1 VHGWIANHWK
11 SRAYIKMGKAV
22 LPGFDR
28 VVAVS
33 AETRRAVI
41 GCGVA
46 DERVVLIHNA
56 IVTGNYSPAGL
67 EAGGF
72 RRAHGISSAATLIG
86 YVGRLSL
93 EKGQHDFLRG
103 AARVVARHPQI
114 HLAFVGDGP
123 ERDALQRLVIALGLG
138 DRVTFTGHLQDV
150 RPAFRDFD
158 LLALTSHTEG
168 FPNVVLESFCMDTPV
183 LATDVG
189 GVAEVVSD
197 GRTGVLIPPHRPDAI
212 AAGLDRLL
220 GAPAWARML
229 AAEGKRMVFEQFSFQ
244 RRVEK
249 EETVYR
255 ELAAVRR
262 RTALAAS

>member
-1 VHGWIANHWK
+1 
-11 SRAYIKMGKAV
+11 
-22 LPGFDR
+22 

-46 DERVVLIHNA
+46 AERVVLIHNA

-67 EAGGF
+67 DAGGF
-72 RRAHGISSAATLIG
+72 RRAYGIPPAATLIG
-86 YVGRLSL
+86 YVGRLSP

-103 AARVVARHPQI
+103 AAQVVARHPQLHI
-114 HLAFVGDGP
+114 ALVGDGP
-123 ERDALQRLVIALGLG
+123 EREALKRLAVALGLD

-183 LATDVG
+183 LATNVG

-197 GRTGVLIPPHRPDAI
+197 GRTGVLIPPRQPDAI
-212 AAGLDRLL
+212 AAGLERLL
-220 GAPAWARML
+220 IAPAWARTL
-229 AAEGKRMVFEQFSFQ
+229 AAEGKRTVFDQFSFQ

-255 ELAAVRR
+255 ELAAIRP